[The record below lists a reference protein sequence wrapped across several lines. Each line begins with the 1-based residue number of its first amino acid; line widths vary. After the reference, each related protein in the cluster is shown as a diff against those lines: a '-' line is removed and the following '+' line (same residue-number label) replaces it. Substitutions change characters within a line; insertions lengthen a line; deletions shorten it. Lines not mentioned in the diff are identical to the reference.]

1 MRANY
6 KKKILD
12 KINSFDSEMAFIS
25 SDFFDIADYETVR
38 KTLNRLT
45 DDGVIQRIIKGIYYK
60 PIYNKLIE
68 EYEAASVHQVALAIA
83 RKYNWTIAP
92 SGNTALNLLGLSTQV
107 PAKWTYISDGRYLTI
122 TFDSISIEFKHRN
135 NGEISKMSLESAM
148 VIQAVKTIGKD
159 KITEKQIKHLSM
171 RLSSAQKEALLK
183 DGKSASQWIF
193 RVIRE
198 IGEGYVNVRK

>member
-1 MRANY
+1 
-6 KKKILD
+6 
-12 KINSFDSEMAFIS
+12 IS

-60 PIYNKLIE
+60 PVYNKLIE

-107 PAKWTYISDGRYLTI
+107 PATWTYISDGRYVTI
-122 TFDSISIEFKHRN
+122 TFDNNSIEFKHKN
-135 NGEISKMSLESAM
+135 NG
-148 VIQAVKTIGKD
+148 
-159 KITEKQIKHLSM
+159 
-171 RLSSAQKEALLK
+171 
-183 DGKSASQWIF
+183 
-193 RVIRE
+193 
-198 IGEGYVNVRK
+198 

>member
-1 MRANY
+1 MRINY
-6 KKKILD
+6 KKEILD
-12 KINSFDSEMAFIS
+12 RINSFDSEMAFIS

-45 DDGVIQRIIKGIYYK
+45 DDGEIKRIIKGIYYK

-107 PAKWTYISDGRYLTI
+107 PATWTYISDGRYLTI
-122 TFDSISIEFKHRN
+122 TFDNISIEFKHRN
-135 NGEISKMSLESAM
+135 NGEISNMSLESAM

-159 KITEKQIKHLSM
+159 KITKKQIKHLSM

-198 IGEGYVNVRK
+198 IGEGYVNV

>member
-60 PIYNKLIE
+60 PVYNKLIE

-107 PAKWTYISDGRYLTI
+107 PATWTYISDGRYVTI
-122 TFDSISIEFKHRN
+122 TFDNNSIEFKHKN
-135 NGEISKMSLESAM
+135 NGEISNMSMESAM
-148 VIQAVKTIGKD
+148 VIQAIKTIGKE
-159 KITEKQIKHLSM
+159 KITEKQTKHLSKI
-171 RLSSAQKEALLK
+171 LSSAQKETLLQ

-198 IGEGYVNVRK
+198 IGEGYVNV